1 MHNLHNGKQEDQRK
15 TKLKNKIYLLSYS
28 DSDFRVV
35 LDLSARKEL
44 LTNCLNFER
53 RVNRIK
59 DLQVAKL
66 AVDLILQIVQS
77 FWNGRSIC

>member
-1 MHNLHNGKQEDQRK
+1 MQKKRRS
-15 TKLKNKIYLLSYS
+15 ISSYS
-28 DSDFRVV
+28 DSDFWVV
-35 LDLSARKEL
+35 LDLSAGEEL

-66 AVDLILQIVQS
+66 AVELVLQIVQS
-77 FWNGRSIC
+77 FWNGSSIP